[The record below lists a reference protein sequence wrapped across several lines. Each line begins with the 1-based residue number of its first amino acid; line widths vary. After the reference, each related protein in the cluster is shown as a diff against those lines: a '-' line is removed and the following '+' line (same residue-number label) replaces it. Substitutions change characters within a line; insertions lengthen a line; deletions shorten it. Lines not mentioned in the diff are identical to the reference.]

1 MIENTATFSRS
12 LSVPVAL
19 AVASRLLRQEWIVLE
34 FHMKG
39 AGVLDRQHGT
49 FNAIAFEEQS
59 TLYS

>member
-1 MIENTATFSRS
+1 M
-12 LSVPVAL
+12 PVAP

-39 AGVLDRQHGT
+39 AGVLDRQHGSS
-49 FNAIAFEEQS
+49 NAIAFEEQS

>member
-12 LSVPVAL
+12 LSVPVAP